1 MMTDEIG
8 DLLCERAATHG
19 DYADNA
25 HIMQALKRLF
35 REQAGWLKL
44 SDVQRESLDM
54 IALKIG
60 RILTGNPNERDAWRD
75 LCGYAKLA
83 ADRIGDDGGYR
94 LRPSWS
100 ISRWP
105 ADLSTG
111 QLFTRIA
118 ELGDANGPEV
128 ANIRNE
134 IARRA
139 TADLS
144 CALQDM
150 SPEQLEFA
158 IHAID
163 NAGKLSPA
171 LIDRRTA
178 LVAELARRT
187 NHHRCK

>member
-1 MMTDEIG
+1 MANEIE
-8 DLLCERAATHG
+8 DLLSERAATHG
-19 DYADNA
+19 DYGDNA
-25 HIMQALKRLF
+25 HIMQALKRLL

-94 LRPSWS
+94 LRPSW
-100 ISRWP
+100 P

-118 ELGDANGPEV
+118 ELGDADGPEV

-144 CALQDM
+144 CVRDM
-150 SPEQLEFA
+150 SPAQLEFA
-158 IHAID
+158 IHVID

-178 LVAELARRT
+178 LVTELARRT
-187 NHHRCK
+187 NHHRRK